1 MSVTREPGPRIVGE
15 MAFKRAAIATIALL
29 AASAIVVLGGAGGAG
44 AQISQEPAQSS
55 VAVVVLPESEA
66 LELFASR
73 PFHVGLGVF
82 PPSRDPVRFLSE
94 VGYGSP
100 SQESGSGDRPPSLPQ
115 ALRSAKVQVFGVG
128 LEGSRQV
135 VAAMVAAFEPGF
147 RPSLGMNRRLYLY
160 SLTSAATMDRVIGI
174 TDGPVIV
181 LGVGD
186 RSPVRIGICEGAC
199 ERREPSTP
207 GVLTG
212 AVTRRPGIVTPYDIG
227 ATILARFGVSPI
239 PDGFVGRRLT
249 SEPDA
254 DANYRVDSLA
264 RRLER
269 DDSFAPGLA
278 ASAVGTGGL
287 LVIFAW
293 LLRRARRT
301 ALAMR
306 LAQAAVFVLPGWIL
320 AEFIPSSAWGVR
332 AIPIFAGAL
341 LGAAMKPRDPLRTMA
356 RVGFGSALVFA
367 VLVAIAP
374 LNPGGEPGLS
384 IWGNPLV
391 SWRFFGVQNVQAAI
405 IASGTVVWGV
415 LAGLAAPV
423 LAVVA
428 LAAAVVTGAPA
439 IGANFVG
446 VLTFVFG
453 AAVGITALVRRRLSL
468 GQLLA
473 SGAVAAGAFVLA
485 LLADAGSPVSHGG
498 RAARRISNDGWS
510 AAWDLIE
517 GRVRLNVE
525 LIRDFSGGWIFVAL
539 LLVTLVT
546 LIAWGR
552 RAEQG
557 PLRARV
563 AVLAGALMALASM
576 VLEDSGFYSGAVLW
590 FVAADAWLLVTLAPG
605 LGVIPS
611 ESDAPLAGVGSDTRP
626 PQPEAARR
634 SRS

>member
-1 MSVTREPGPRIVGE
+1 
-15 MAFKRAAIATIALL
+15 MASKRAVIPAIALL
-29 AASAIVVLGGAGGAG
+29 VASAVGVLGSVRGVG
-44 AQISQEPAQSS
+44 AQTSPDTASRR
-55 VAVVVLPESEA
+55 VAFVVLPESEA
-66 LELFASR
+66 LRVFASR
-73 PFHVGLGVF
+73 PFRVGLGVF
-82 PPSRDPVRFLSE
+82 PPSHDPVRFIRE

-100 SQESGSGDRPPSLPQ
+100 SQEPEEDQPPSLPQ
-115 ALRSAKVQVFGVG
+115 ALRAAGVQVFPPG
-128 LEGSRQV
+128 LEGRREV
-135 VAAMVAAFEPGF
+135 IEAIEAVFEPGF
-147 RPSLGMNRRLYLY
+147 NPSFGGDRRLEVY
-160 SLTSAATMDRVIGI
+160 SLSSATTLDRVIGI
-174 TDGPVIV
+174 TDGPMIV

-199 ERREPSTP
+199 LERESSPP
-207 GVLTG
+207 GALTG
-212 AVTRRPGIVTPYDIG
+212 SITRRPGIVTPYDLG
-227 ATILARFGVSPI
+227 VTLLDRLGVSPI
-239 PDGFVGRRLT
+239 PGGFIGQPLT
-249 SEPDA
+249 SEPHPEA
-254 DANYRVDSLA
+254 LQRIDSLA

-278 ASAVGTGGL
+278 ASAVGSGGL

-293 LLRRARRT
+293 LLSRLRRT

-306 LAQAAVFVLPGWIL
+306 LAQAAVFVLPGWVL

-332 AIPIFAGAL
+332 AIPIFAGVL
-341 LGAAMKPRDPLRTMA
+341 LGAAIKPRDPIRSMA
-356 RVGFGSALVFA
+356 RVGFGSALAFA
-367 VLVAIAP
+367 LIVAIAP

-405 IASGTVVWGV
+405 IASGIVVWGV
-415 LAGLAAPV
+415 LAGLAAPM
-423 LAVVA
+423 LAAVA
-428 LAAAVVTGAPA
+428 LGAAVVTGAPA

-453 AAVGITALVRRRLSL
+453 AAVVITALVRHRASL
-468 GQLLA
+468 RQLLA
-473 SGAVAAGAFVLA
+473 SAAVAVGAFVLA

-517 GRVRLNVE
+517 GRLRLNVE

-539 LLVTLVT
+539 LLVTLAA
-546 LIAWGR
+546 LIVWGLR
-552 RAEQG
+552 TEQW

-590 FVAADAWLLVTLAPG
+590 FVAADAWLLVTLARRPE
-605 LGVIPS
+605 VTPPIVSAPP
-611 ESDAPLAGVGSDTRP
+611 DAAG
-626 PQPEAARR
+626 
-634 SRS
+634 